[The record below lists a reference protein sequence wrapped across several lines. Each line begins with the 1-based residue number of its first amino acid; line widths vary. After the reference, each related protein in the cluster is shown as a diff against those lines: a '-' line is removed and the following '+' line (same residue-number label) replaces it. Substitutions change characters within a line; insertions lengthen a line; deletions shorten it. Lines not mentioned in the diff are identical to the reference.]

1 MRSLV
6 LLARPRAYERLD
18 PLRRVLEAPQHI
30 EAFDKLRVRIVAHYD
45 ILHVRP
51 PDPKVLR
58 ELSPLLKLAGPVILA
73 EIGWMAMGIVDTMMV
88 GPLGPAAIGAAGLGS
103 GVFTA
108 IAIFGM
114 GLMLGLDAYVS
125 QAHGAG
131 NEAECR
137 RWLHS
142 GVWLAAALALPIM
155 GLAWLANASLD
166 AWGLHPE
173 IRVLV
178 GPYLRGLSFGALP
191 LLFYATFRRYLQG
204 MHVVRPVMFALITA
218 NIVNAI
224 GNWILIYGHLGAPA
238 LGVEGSAWATTIAR
252 AWMAAFLLA
261 AINLE
266 HRRRRGHGP
275 ASPKPHREGGTLDV
289 ARIRRLVALG
299 FPAASQVTL
308 EVGVFAAA
316 TALAGKLDP
325 VSSGSHQIALN
336 IAALAFMVPLGLSS
350 AGAVRVGHAVGARD
364 LSRAVRAGWTALA
377 TGGVIMAVIGLVLFL
392 WPALLISAF
401 TTDQRVID
409 IGVRLLAIAAAFQ
422 LFDGTQAVVTGVL
435 RGVGETRMPM
445 IINVIGHWLFGLPVG
460 YALCYW
466 YGWGVLGLW
475 IGLSVGLIFTALV
488 LTAVWWNRTREV
500 T

>member
-1 MRSLV
+1 
-6 LLARPRAYERLD
+6 
-18 PLRRVLEAPQHI
+18 
-30 EAFDKLRVRIVAHYD
+30 
-45 ILHVRP
+45 LHFELQ
-51 PDPKVLR
+51 VLR
-58 ELSPLLKLAGPVILA
+58 ELPPLLKLALPVILA
-73 EIGWMAMGIVDTMMV
+73 EIGWMVMGIVDTMMV

-108 IAIFGM
+108 MAIFGM

-131 NEAECR
+131 DEAECR
-137 RWLHS
+137 RWLHT
-142 GVWLAAALALPIM
+142 GVWLAAMVGPPVVLLTWI
-155 GLAWLANASLD
+155 LHASLE

-178 GPYLRGLSFGALP
+178 GPYLRGLSWSAVP
-191 LLFYATFRRYLQG
+191 LLFFAAFRRYLQG
-204 MHVVRPVMFALITA
+204 MHLVRPVMFALLTA
-218 NIVNAI
+218 NIINAI

-238 LGVEGSAWATTIAR
+238 FGVEGSAWATTFAR
-252 AWMAAFLLA
+252 TWMAVFLLV
-261 AINLE
+261 AITLE
-266 HRRRRGHGP
+266 HRHRLDRQ
-275 ASPKPHREGGTLDV
+275 PHVPWSVDV
-289 ARIRRLVALG
+289 GRIKRLVALG

-336 IAALAFMVPLGLSS
+336 IASLAFMVPLGLAS
-350 AGAVRVGHAVGARD
+350 ASAVRVGHAIGARD
-364 LSRAVRAGWTALA
+364 ESRAVLAGWTALA
-377 TGGVIMAVIGLVLFL
+377 AGCAVMALIGLGLFL
-392 WPALLISAF
+392 WPHALISAF

-435 RGVGETRMPM
+435 RGIGETRSPM

-460 YALCYW
+460 YALCFW
-466 YGWGVLGLW
+466 YAWGVLGLW
-475 IGLSVGLIFTALV
+475 LGLSIGLVLTALV
-488 LTAVWWNRTREV
+488 LTTVWWKRTRDI
-500 T
+500 

>member
-1 MRSLV
+1 
-6 LLARPRAYERLD
+6 
-18 PLRRVLEAPQHI
+18 LRF
-30 EAFDKLRVRIVAHYD
+30 AFHTLNYT
-45 ILHVRP
+45 
-51 PDPKVLR
+51 VLR
-58 ELSPLLKLAGPVILA
+58 ELPPLLKLAGPVILA
-73 EIGWMAMGIVDTMMV
+73 EIGWMVMGIVDTMMV

-125 QAHGAG
+125 QTHGAG
-131 NEAECR
+131 DEAECR

-142 GVWLAAALALPIM
+142 GVWLAAMAGPPIV
-155 GLAWLANASLD
+155 GLTWLVYASLE

-178 GPYLRGLSFGALP
+178 GPYLRGLSWGAIP
-191 LLFYATFRRYLQG
+191 LLFYAAFRRYLQG
-204 MHVVRPVMFALITA
+204 MHLVRPVMLALVSA
-218 NIVNAI
+218 NLINAL
-224 GNWILIYGHLGAPA
+224 GNWILIYGHLGAPT
-238 LGVEGSAWATTIAR
+238 LGVEGSAWATTLAR
-252 AWMAAFLLA
+252 TWMAGFLLV
-261 AINLE
+261 AITLE
-266 HRRRRGHGP
+266 HRRRDEL
-275 ASPKPHREGGTLDV
+275 ASPKPIGGGGALDI
-289 ARIRRLVALG
+289 ARIKRLVSLG

-350 AGAVRVGHAVGARD
+350 AGAVRVGHAIGARD
-364 LSRAVRAGWTALA
+364 ESRAVLAGWTALA
-377 TGGVIMAVIGLVLFL
+377 TGAVIMAIIGLVLFL
-392 WPALLISAF
+392 WPVVLISAF

-435 RGVGETRMPM
+435 RGIGETRMPM
-445 IINVIGHWLFGLPVG
+445 VINVIGHWLFGLPVG
-460 YALCYW
+460 YALCFW
-466 YGWGVLGLW
+466 YAWGVLGLW
-475 IGLSVGLIFTALV
+475 IGLSIGLIFTALV
-488 LTAVWWNRTREV
+488 LTAVWWNRTQHHA
-500 T
+500 